1 VPLPPGIALPKPGSQ
16 LVMTALKS
24 LLERPQPGIGASGI
38 NFFNAPAAAAVD
50 RRDILILKSMADAL
64 ARLAGPAFAPAFG
77 GSTNL
82 DDYRWGKLHRIV
94 MNHPLGGQFDLPP
107 AFGALPH
114 PLGAT
119 LPGFPT
125 DGAFGVVDASNH
137 DPRAQGANEFMFG
150 NGPVNRFVAE
160 AGVPSVQA
168 ESVWPGG
175 TSALPDSP
183 FYVNLLPRYLTNDTV
198 PLLFGTNDLR
208 ANLHSVSRFVPA
220 K

>member
-1 VPLPPGIALPKPGSQ
+1 
-16 LVMTALKS
+16 MTALKS
-24 LLERPQPGIGASGI
+24 LLERPQPGVGASGI
-38 NFFNAPAAAAVD
+38 NFFNVPAVASAED

-64 ARLAGPAFAPAFG
+64 TRLAGPDFGPAFG

-94 MNHPLGGQFDLPP
+94 MNHPLGGPFDLPP
-107 AFGALPH
+107 AFGLLPN
-114 PLGAT
+114 PLGPT
-119 LPGFPT
+119 LLGFPT
-125 DGAFGVVDASNH
+125 DGGFGSVDAANH
-137 DPRAQGANEFMFG
+137 DPRGQSWNAFMFG

-160 AGVPSVQA
+160 AGMPSVYS

-175 TSALPDSP
+175 TSALPNSP

-198 PLLFGTNDLR
+198 PLLFGQNELQR
-208 ANLHSVSRFVPA
+208 NLHSVSRFVPA